1 MAVELAESCSG
12 NLLPIHQVKHH
23 GEQLD
28 DEIGEDMF
36 AGPKEA
42 KLEVQSPA
50 ADVATTTFM
59 TKKHARVKRLALIS
73 SEDLKTPTVALPT
86 LALSVVST
94 SIWGSILYWGAYK
107 KKFSSVLS
115 FPLMTFALFASFT
128 PVHDALHYSVVTR
141 GPYKKFLNNLIG
153 YIGSIPLIIP
163 FQAFRELHMLH
174 HRHTSQ
180 EGDPD
185 RWSQEGPMV
194 LRCFKWAIPDYFWIK
209 TAMSGAVPNPKL
221 RRSAL
226 YYLVI
231 LIAIVQSHRRGVD
244 VIKYWIIPRR
254 AALWSLMWLIGYV
267 PHRLEDDNYLNA
279 EDNVYKMTSMTGGIL
294 RSDGFNLMLPL
305 LNHHLHNIH
314 HLYPQL
320 PFTSYGAIWAKHK
333 DALIAAGTEVRPIY
347 SASQGW
353 KWNEKF
359 EGSSSPK

>member
-1 MAVELAESCSG
+1 MERNEEQHEYDSKEYMFTDARDEDCDV
-12 NLLPIHQVKHH
+12 H
-23 GEQLD
+23 GVPTS
-28 DEIGEDMF
+28 I
-36 AGPKEA
+36 
-42 KLEVQSPA
+42 SS
-50 ADVATTTFM
+50 
-59 TKKHARVKRLALIS
+59 TKKRTRVKRLALIS

-153 YIGSIPLIIP
+153 YTASIPVIIP
-163 FQAFRELHMLH
+163 FQALRQLHMLH

-185 RWSQEGPMV
+185 TWTAEGPMIV
-194 LRCFKWAIPDYFWIK
+194 RFFKWAIPDYFWIK

-221 RRSAL
+221 RRSVI

-231 LIAIVQSHRRGVD
+231 LTAIVKLQRRGVD
-244 VIKYWIIPRR
+244 LFKYWIIPLR
-254 AALWSLMWLIGYV
+254 AADV
-267 PHRLEDDNYLNA
+267 RLNA
-279 EDNVYKMTSMTGGIL
+279 EDNVYKMTSVTGGIL
-294 RSDGFNLMLPL
+294 RSDGFNLMIPL

-333 DALIAAGTEVRPIY
+333 EALIAAGTEIHPIY
-347 SASQGW
+347 SSTQGW
-353 KWNEKF
+353 KWNENFDGTPRK
-359 EGSSSPK
+359 